1 MDGSL
6 LDLLEAGIRAGLY
19 PGCAAGWSVDDTTDA
34 IHTDSAGFS
43 RLGLNRETASLDTWY
58 DLASLTKPLIVTTL
72 FLLAR
77 RQGALD
83 LEQEVGDIIPGIGPY
98 RSARLV
104 HLLTHT
110 AGLPGWVPLYASG
123 RAPDQ
128 ILSMIKGLKPVGR
141 PGGQV
146 EYSCLG
152 FIILGLVLEE
162 VLGLDLA
169 EAFLQLVAEPLKLT
183 DDLAFNPPVST
194 YSVAG
199 GASLPDAETQLV
211 RNLGLDPA
219 TIPPWHLGLP
229 DDGNARFLENVAGNS
244 GLFGTIRGVVLLG
257 REYLRGGG
265 LLLDAGETELVAEC
279 RTPNLEQHRGLGWQI
294 GSTPG
299 CSAGP
304 MISPDSIGHVG
315 FTGTSLWIDRQH
327 GAVMALLSNRHH
339 PGHRGTDLHPLRRR
353 FNALVRSYQLSAVS
367 SQPTPPALRAS

>member
-1 MDGSL
+1 MGTSTGHKGRL
-6 LDLLEAGIRAGLY
+6 VGGTLHHFLSAGVRAGLY
-19 PGCAAGWSVDDTTDA
+19 PGCAAGWSVDDTTDT

-43 RLGLNRETASLDTWY
+43 RLGLNGETASPDTWY
-58 DLASLTKPLIVTTL
+58 DLASLTKPLVVTTL
-72 FLLAR
+72 FLLAQ

-83 LEQEVGDIIPGIGPY
+83 LQLEVGDIFPGVGPY

-110 AGLPGWVPLYASG
+110 AGLPAWAPLYASG
-123 RAPDQ
+123 QAPDQ
-128 ILSMIKGLKPVGR
+128 ILSMVKDLKPVGR

-169 EAFLQLVAEPLKLT
+169 EAFAQMVAEPLKLT

-211 RNLGLDPA
+211 RNLGLDPT
-219 TIPPWHLGLP
+219 TIPPWRLGLP

-244 GLFGTIRGVVLLG
+244 GLFGTSRGVVLLG

-265 LLLDAGETELVAEC
+265 LLLDAGETKLVAEC
-279 RTPNLEQHRGLGWQI
+279 RTPSLEQHRGLGWQI
-294 GSTPG
+294 GSSPG

-327 GAVMALLSNRHH
+327 GSVMALLSNRHH
-339 PGHRGTDLHPLRRR
+339 PGHRETDLHPLRRR
-353 FNALVRSYQLSAVS
+353 FNALVSGVC
-367 SQPTPPALRAS
+367 RAKE